1 MRDGPVDET
10 MALCPVREKG
20 GIIIAALPLNVDHVA
35 AMTVEKELRELAF
48 RGPEALLLD
57 FSGTKYVSSS
67 GLRVFLLIAKMTE
80 AAGIPFGVFSL
91 SPFVGHT
98 FSMSGFANILSIYD
112 TEDAAVRAV
121 SRR

>member
-1 MRDGPVDET
+1 
-10 MALCPVREKG
+10 MALCTVREKG
-20 GIIIAALPLNVDHVA
+20 EISIAALPLNVDHVA

-48 RGPEALLLD
+48 REPRALLLD
-57 FSGTKYVSSS
+57 LSGTKYVSSS
-67 GLRVFLLIAKMTE
+67 GLRVVLLLAKMTE

-91 SPFVGHT
+91 SPFVDRT
-98 FSMSGFANILSIYD
+98 FSMSGFAKVISIYD